1 MGDAAPA
8 WGMIGTILGIVI
20 MLANMNDPAKLGPAM
35 SIALLTTLYGALI
48 ANLFCLPIADKLQLK
63 FEDEDV
69 SRSMIIDGILQIR
82 DSRSPAIVREIAGGL
97 PARPAPRSLCRRGRR
112 ASCRQVDTG

>member
-1 MGDAAPA
+1 
-8 WGMIGTILGIVI
+8 

-63 FEDEDV
+63 FE
-69 SRSMIIDGILQIR
+69 G
-82 DSRSPAIVREIAGGL
+82 
-97 PARPAPRSLCRRGRR
+97 
-112 ASCRQVDTG
+112 